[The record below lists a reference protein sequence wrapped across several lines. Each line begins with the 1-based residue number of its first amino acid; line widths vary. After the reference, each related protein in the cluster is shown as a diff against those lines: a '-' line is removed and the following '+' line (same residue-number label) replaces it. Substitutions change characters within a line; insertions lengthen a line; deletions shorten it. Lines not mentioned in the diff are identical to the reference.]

1 MVAVARN
8 ALRTDFS
15 SCHRR
20 SAVRRS
26 RRERIAT
33 DQDIDKVVTNL
44 SSTTLTSVEK
54 CVPSKGL
61 NFVPTPKI
69 PPFLDVIASTEM
81 SLTKTEPRKAAEI
94 KGIISSCLLQ
104 TNKFEN
110 PNLNSMEKAVIKKLK
125 TKEDLVATKTD
136 KGNVVVLLDK
146 SHYVDKMVTLLSSTI
161 YSPIQSDPTP
171 QTRTELRGLLQI
183 FAEQS
188 KEEAIT
194 SIRNRLYYVSNSV
207 CPQLYGPPKI
217 HKPDVPLRPVVC
229 SVNSVTSQLC
239 AYLKSIIQPLARQR
253 GSHVSS
259 HKDFCVALKSIR
271 ISKTD
276 FMVSYDVKD
285 LFTSIPI
292 THTLTILQS
301 LLDSGSSLSQRTKL
315 SPFHI
320 EGFFRQNNGAPMG
333 SPLSPVLAE
342 AFMEHLEETAFE
354 SADIP
359 VAPILF
365 KRYVDDVFAIV
376 KKGQEDTL
384 LEYLHTIFPGQI
396 AFTIEKEVNNELPFL
411 DVLVRRKGTGLR
423 TTVYRKPTHS
433 DREMVIQE
441 ASSHP
446 PPHEDYTLPETG
458 IIVGW
463 VQARSLARNDKIRIP
478 FEDRPGVVYQIKC
491 ACNASYI
498 GETGSTLLDRFN
510 DHMKALNGYKSAQ
523 EELNGTRRKRRGR
536 P

>member
-1 MVAVARN
+1 MS
-8 ALRTDFS
+8 LGRTAQAY
-15 SCHRR
+15 RR
-20 SAVRRS
+20 RRS

-276 FMVSYDVKD
+276 FM
-285 LFTSIPI
+285 
-292 THTLTILQS
+292 
-301 LLDSGSSLSQRTKL
+301 
-315 SPFHI
+315 